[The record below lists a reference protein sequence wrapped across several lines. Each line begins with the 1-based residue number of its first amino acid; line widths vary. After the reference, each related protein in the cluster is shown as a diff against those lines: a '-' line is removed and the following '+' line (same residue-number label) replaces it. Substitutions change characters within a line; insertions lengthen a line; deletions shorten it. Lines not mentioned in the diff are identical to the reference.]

1 MSKFLYGALLWVRW
15 IASSTPGYVHPDE
28 YFQSPEI
35 TANAILNID
44 SYIPWEFEKENAIRA
59 VIPPIAILGY
69 EDCITAKYSIS

>member
-1 MSKFLYGALLWVRW
+1 MLKFLYGALLWVRW

-59 VIPPIAILGY
+59 VIPP
-69 EDCITAKYSIS
+69 